1 MCEPISIASMAMTA
15 IATGMSM
22 IGQQQQGK
30 AAQAQA
36 NAQAQAAA
44 DQQVMGQQQ
53 AQAEIAKGA
62 AEDARHRRQAA
73 QQHSEMIS
81 SLAAGGFEL
90 DSGSSLL
97 LASDNAE
104 EIQHDS
110 NIIKNNA
117 NLAAWGHQVGA
128 NTAGNQA
135 SMFKAQGQNSGATA
149 LNMGATALGG
159 LGTMGAQYNMYKQ
172 TQSSQSGGS
181 YGLSTYSGPLASNSS
196 KLNSINNKL
205 NSGKY

>member
-1 MCEPISIASMAMTA
+1 MCEPMTIASLAMTA
-15 IATGMSM
+15 VATGMSM
-22 IGQQQQGK
+22 AAQRQQGK

-44 DQQVMGQQQ
+44 DQQAVSQQQ

-62 AEDARHRRQAA
+62 AEDARHRRQAG

-81 SLAAGGFEL
+81 ALAAGGFEL
-90 DSGSSLL
+90 DSGSNLL

-128 NTAGNQA
+128 NNAGNQV
-135 SMFKAQGQNSGATA
+135 SMFKAQGQNSGANA
-149 LNMGATALGG
+149 LNMGATLLGG
-159 LGTMGAQYNMYKQ
+159 LGTASAQYNKYTQ
-172 TQSSQSGGS
+172 TQPGNSS
-181 YGLSTYSGPLASNSS
+181 YGLSTYSGSLASNSS
-196 KLNSINNKL
+196 KLNNINNKL
-205 NSGKY
+205 NSGRY